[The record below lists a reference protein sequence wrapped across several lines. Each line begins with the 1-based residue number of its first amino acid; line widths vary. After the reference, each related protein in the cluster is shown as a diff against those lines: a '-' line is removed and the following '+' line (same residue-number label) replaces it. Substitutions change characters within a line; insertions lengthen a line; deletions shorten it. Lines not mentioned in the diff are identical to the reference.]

1 MVLITML
8 ITYIKISFKI
18 FGLYLFLAV
27 SLHSLR
33 KRKRSAKI
41 AKKKFFKKSS
51 SKIWRV
57 LEKGIIFAP
66 LSPHKRRESKK
77 EIIGIIKRE
86 TIKYRTGIKINL
98 YIKNVSTSHVSLN
111 RAKE

>member
-1 MVLITML
+1 ML

-41 AKKKFFKKSS
+41 AKKKFFEKSS
-51 SKIWRV
+51 PKIWRV

-66 LSPHKRRESKK
+66 LSPHKRRKTQK
-77 EIIGIIKRE
+77 EIIGTIKRE
-86 TIKYRTGIKINL
+86 TI
-98 YIKNVSTSHVSLN
+98 STERVYWS
-111 RAKE
+111 KD

>member
-1 MVLITML
+1 ML

-77 EIIGIIKRE
+77 R
-86 TIKYRTGIKINL
+86 
-98 YIKNVSTSHVSLN
+98 SLEQL
-111 RAKE
+111 KERQ